1 MSWWNDGNW
10 LGQPQDA
17 YANMAEDLVNAVNE
31 RLNYQFPGYQL
42 PTVADFKELRRDAAW
57 LPAIIKELQ
66 DTLEVMLSPTK
77 SYSPSFARVSFL
89 WTTPTA
95 YADEAALGPFPP
107 PPWTMSDWR
116 VHTALYGCL
125 QWDELLAAIEVGYEW
140 MPPRPEWVPVHQYS
154 SYARKGRLDCLDR
167 PLDQLRRVVEQLT
180 RYKII
185 LNRNDLFSVY
195 DSYNYIS
202 TGYVYSHPD
211 SLIHRPSGEI
221 RQVRMWDG
229 STWPQVQYGLPYVTG
244 RTIVERPYA
253 EYVLSY
259 GGLWVDGN
267 SLEISP
273 IRAFASGVL
282 NLDGSGYYRWEAKD
296 FNINLTAAPPGII
309 GTNFGVIY
317 HASSKP
323 TLYPEF
329 TFKTPWG
336 TNTISRT
343 QGHFSYWHQVDN
355 WPTPTIPEIVTGLVE
370 HRETLG
376 PFGLVWPD
384 GGFSNLR
391 GLDASQ
397 LVIPIIHGDLT
408 NYLSY
413 V

>member
-31 RLNYQFPGYQL
+31 RLHYQFPGYQL

-77 SYSPSFARVSFL
+77 SYSSFL

-95 YADEAALGPFPP
+95 YADEAALESFQPSLP
-107 PPWTMSDWR
+107 DWR
-116 VHTALYGCL
+116 VHTALYGCPR
-125 QWDELLAAIEVGYEW
+125 WDELLAAITIPIGA
-140 MPPRPEWVPVHQYS
+140 RS
-154 SYARKGRLDCLDR
+154 GLRKGRLDCFDW
-167 PLDQLRRVVEQLT
+167 PLDQLRRVVEQLIH
-180 RYKII
+180 YKII
-185 LNRNDLFSVY
+185 LNRKDWFNVY
-195 DSYNYIS
+195 DSYPYTG
-202 TGYVYSHPD
+202 TGYFYSHPD
-211 SLIHRPSGEI
+211 NLIHRPSGEI
-221 RQVRMWDG
+221 QQVRMWDG

-253 EYVLSY
+253 EYISID
-259 GGLWVDGN
+259 GGPWVDGN

-282 NLDGSGYYRWEAKD
+282 HLSSGYYQWEAKD

-317 HASSKP
+317 HSNNTP

>member
-66 DTLEVMLSPTK
+66 DTLEVMLSPKK
-77 SYSPSFARVSFL
+77 SYSSFL

-95 YADEAALGPFPP
+95 YADEAALESFLPSQP
-107 PPWTMSDWR
+107 DQR
-116 VHTALYGCL
+116 VYTEVYGCL
-125 QWDELLAAIEVGYEW
+125 QWDELMQL
-140 MPPRPEWVPVHQYS
+140 EWVTVPEYL
-154 SYARKGRLDCLDR
+154 SYARKGRLDRFDL
-167 PLDQLRRVVEQLT
+167 PLEQLRRVVEQLT
-180 RYKII
+180 TYKIV
-185 LNRNDLFSVY
+185 LNRKDLFNS
-195 DSYNYIS
+195 SNPLL
-202 TGYVYSHPD
+202 TTRNG
-211 SLIHRPSGEI
+211 LIHRVSGEI

-259 GGLWVDGN
+259 GMPWVDGN

-282 NLDGSGYYRWEAKD
+282 HDFYNWEAKD
-296 FNINLTAAPPGII
+296 FNINLTAAPPGVI

-317 HASSKP
+317 HASSTP

-391 GLDASQ
+391 GLDTSQ
-397 LVIPIIHGDLT
+397 RVLPIIHGDLT

>member
-31 RLNYQFPGYQL
+31 RLNFQFPGYQL
-42 PTVADFKELRRDAAW
+42 PTVADFKEMRKDAAW

-66 DTLEVMLSPTK
+66 DTLEVMLSP
-77 SYSPSFARVSFL
+77 YSSFL

-95 YADEAALGPFPP
+95 YADEAAQGPLLPSRP
-107 PPWTMSDWR
+107 DQR
-116 VHTALYGCL
+116 VYTEVYGCL
-125 QWDELLAAIEVGYEW
+125 EWDELMQL
-140 MPPRPEWVPVHQYS
+140 EWVTVPEYLGC
-154 SYARKGRLDCLDR
+154 SYARTGRLDRFDL
-167 PLDQLRRVVEQLT
+167 PLYQLRRVVEQLT
-180 RYKII
+180 HYKII
-185 LNRNDLFSVY
+185 LNRKDLF
-195 DSYNYIS
+195 NS
-202 TGYVYSHPD
+202 TDPQNTRNG
-211 SLIHRPSGEI
+211 LIHRVSGEI

-253 EYVLSY
+253 EYVSSW
-259 GGLWVDGN
+259 GGPWVDGN

-282 NLDGSGYYRWEAKD
+282 HLSSGFYQWEAKD
-296 FNINLTAAPPGII
+296 FNINLTAAPPGVI

-317 HASSKP
+317 HSNNTP

-343 QGHFSYWHQVDN
+343 QGHFSYWHQLDN

-384 GGFSNLR
+384 GGFPSNLR

-397 LVIPIIHGDLT
+397 RVLPIIHGNLT

-413 V
+413 TKEPLP

>member
-66 DTLEVMLSPTK
+66 DTLEVMLTPTN
-77 SYSPSFARVSFL
+77 YSSFL

-95 YADEAALGPFPP
+95 YADEAALGPFQPSLP
-107 PPWTMSDWR
+107 DQR
-116 VHTALYGCL
+116 VYTEVYGCL
-125 QWDELLAAIEVGYEW
+125 QWDELMQL
-140 MPPRPEWVPVHQYS
+140 EWVTVPEYL
-154 SYARKGRLDCLDR
+154 SYARKGRLDRFDL
-167 PLDQLRRVVEQLT
+167 PLEQLRRVVEQLT
-180 RYKII
+180 TYKIV
-185 LNRNDLFSVY
+185 LNRKDLFNS
-195 DSYNYIS
+195 SNPLL
-202 TGYVYSHPD
+202 TTRNG
-211 SLIHRPSGEI
+211 LIHRVSGEI

-282 NLDGSGYYRWEAKD
+282 NLSGGYYRWEAKD
-296 FNINLTAAPPGII
+296 FNINLTAAPPGVI

-317 HASSKP
+317 HSNNTP

-343 QGHFSYWHQVDN
+343 QGHFSYWHQMDN

-397 LVIPIIHGDLT
+397 RVLPIIHGDLT

-413 V
+413 VKEPLP

>member
-31 RLNYQFPGYQL
+31 RLNFQFPGYQL

-66 DTLEVMLSPTK
+66 DTLEVMLTPTN
-77 SYSPSFARVSFL
+77 YSSFL

-95 YADEAALGPFPP
+95 YADEAALESFLPSQP
-107 PPWTMSDWR
+107 DQR
-116 VHTALYGCL
+116 VYTEVYGCL
-125 QWDELLAAIEVGYEW
+125 QWDELMQL
-140 MPPRPEWVPVHQYS
+140 EWVTVPEYL
-154 SYARKGRLDCLDR
+154 SYARKGRLDRFDL
-167 PLDQLRRVVEQLT
+167 PLEQLRRVVEQLT
-180 RYKII
+180 TYKIV
-185 LNRNDLFSVY
+185 LNRKDLFNS
-195 DSYNYIS
+195 SNPLL
-202 TGYVYSHPD
+202 TTRNG
-211 SLIHRPSGEI
+211 LIHRISGEI

-259 GGLWVDGN
+259 SVPWVDGN

-282 NLDGSGYYRWEAKD
+282 NLDGAYYRWEAKD
-296 FNINLTAAPPGII
+296 FNINLTAAPPGVI

-317 HASSKP
+317 YSYSTP

-384 GGFSNLR
+384 GGFPWDLR

>member
-31 RLNYQFPGYQL
+31 RLNFQFPGYQL

-66 DTLEVMLSPTK
+66 DTLEVMLSPAK
-77 SYSPSFARVSFL
+77 NYSSFL

-95 YADEAALGPFPP
+95 YADEVAQGPGQPSLP
-107 PPWTMSDWR
+107 DWR

-140 MPPRPEWVPVHQYS
+140 IPPEWVPVHQYY
-154 SYARKGRLDCLDR
+154 SYARKGRLDCFDLIMVK
-167 PLDQLRRVVEQLT
+167 LRGVVEQLT

-185 LNRNDLFSVY
+185 LNRKDLFNSSKPLDY
-195 DSYNYIS
+195 
-202 TGYVYSHPD
+202 YSN
-211 SLIHRPSGEI
+211 SLIHRISGEI
-221 RQVRMWDG
+221 KQVRMWDG

-259 GGLWVDGN
+259 SALWVDGN

-282 NLDGSGYYRWEAKD
+282 NLHGSSYYRWEAKD
-296 FNINLTAAPPGII
+296 FNINLTAAPPGVI

-317 HASSKP
+317 HANSTP

-384 GGFSNLR
+384 GGFSTLR
-391 GLDASQ
+391 GLNASQ
-397 LVIPIIHGDLT
+397 LVLPIIHGDLT

>member
-66 DTLEVMLSPTK
+66 DTLEVMLTPTN
-77 SYSPSFARVSFL
+77 YSSFL

-95 YADEAALGPFPP
+95 YADEAAQGPFQPSLP
-107 PPWTMSDWR
+107 DWR

-125 QWDELLAAIEVGYEW
+125 QWDELMQL
-140 MPPRPEWVPVHQYS
+140 EWVTVPEYL
-154 SYARKGRLDCLDR
+154 SYARKGRLDRFDL
-167 PLDQLRRVVEQLT
+167 PLEQLRRVVEQLT
-180 RYKII
+180 TYKIV
-185 LNRNDLFSVY
+185 LNRKDLFNS
-195 DSYNYIS
+195 SNPLL
-202 TGYVYSHPD
+202 TTRNG
-211 SLIHRPSGEI
+211 LIHRVSGEI

-259 GGLWVDGN
+259 GGLGGLWVDGN

-282 NLDGSGYYRWEAKD
+282 HISSGYYQWEAKD
-296 FNINLTAAPPGII
+296 FNINLTAAPPGVI

-317 HASSKP
+317 HSNNTP

-391 GLDASQ
+391 GLDTSQ
-397 LVIPIIHGDLT
+397 RVLPIIHGDLT

>member
-66 DTLEVMLSPTK
+66 DTLEVMLTPTN
-77 SYSPSFARVSFL
+77 YSSFL

-95 YADEAALGPFPP
+95 YADEAAQGPFQPSLP
-107 PPWTMSDWR
+107 DWR

-125 QWDELLAAIEVGYEW
+125 QWDELMQL
-140 MPPRPEWVPVHQYS
+140 EWVTVPEYL
-154 SYARKGRLDCLDR
+154 SYARKGRLDRFDL
-167 PLDQLRRVVEQLT
+167 PLEQLRRVVEQLT
-180 RYKII
+180 TYKIV
-185 LNRNDLFSVY
+185 LNRKDLFNS
-195 DSYNYIS
+195 SNPLL
-202 TGYVYSHPD
+202 TTRNG
-211 SLIHRPSGEI
+211 LIHRVSGEI

-282 NLDGSGYYRWEAKD
+282 HISSGYYQWEAKD
-296 FNINLTAAPPGII
+296 FNINLTAAPPGVI

-317 HASSKP
+317 HSNNTP

-343 QGHFSYWHQVDN
+343 QGHFSYWHQMDN

-397 LVIPIIHGDLT
+397 RVLPIIHGDLT

-413 V
+413 VKEPLP

>member
-31 RLNYQFPGYQL
+31 RLNFQFPGYQL

-66 DTLEVMLSPTK
+66 DTLEVMLTPTN
-77 SYSPSFARVSFL
+77 YSSFL

-95 YADEAALGPFPP
+95 YADEAALESFLPSQP
-107 PPWTMSDWR
+107 DQR
-116 VHTALYGCL
+116 VYTEVYGCL
-125 QWDELLAAIEVGYEW
+125 QWDELMQL
-140 MPPRPEWVPVHQYS
+140 EWVTVPEYL
-154 SYARKGRLDCLDR
+154 SYARKGRLDRFDL
-167 PLDQLRRVVEQLT
+167 PLEQLRRVVEQLT
-180 RYKII
+180 TYKIV
-185 LNRNDLFSVY
+185 LNRKDLFNS
-195 DSYNYIS
+195 SNPLL
-202 TGYVYSHPD
+202 TTRNG
-211 SLIHRPSGEI
+211 LIHRVSGEI

-259 GGLWVDGN
+259 SVPWVDGN

-282 NLDGSGYYRWEAKD
+282 HLSLSYQWEAKD
-296 FNINLTAAPPGII
+296 FNINLTAAPPGVI

-317 HASSKP
+317 HASSTP

-391 GLDASQ
+391 GLDTSQ
-397 LVIPIIHGDLT
+397 RVLPIIHGDLT

>member
-17 YANMAEDLVNAVNE
+17 YANMAEDLVNAINE
-31 RLNYQFPGYQL
+31 RLNFQFPGYQL
-42 PTVADFKELRRDAAW
+42 PTVADFKEQRRDAAW

-66 DTLEVMLSPTK
+66 DTVEVMLWPEK
-77 SYSPSFARVSFL
+77 YYSSFL

-95 YADEAALGPFPP
+95 YADEAAQGSFLPSQP
-107 PPWTMSDWR
+107 DQR
-116 VHTALYGCL
+116 VYTEVYGCPR
-125 QWDELLAAIEVGYEW
+125 WDELLAAIEVDYEW
-140 MPPRPEWVPVHQYS
+140 MPPRPRWVPVHQYS
-154 SYARKGRLDCLDR
+154 SYARKGRLDCFDR
-167 PLDQLRRVVEQLT
+167 PMDQLRRVVEQLT
-180 RYKII
+180 HYKII
-185 LNRNDLFSVY
+185 LNRKDLF
-195 DSYNYIS
+195 NS
-202 TGYVYSHPD
+202 TNPLVSTRNG
-211 SLIHRPSGEI
+211 LIHRYSGEI

-253 EYVLSY
+253 EYVSSW
-259 GGLWVDGN
+259 GGPWVDGN

-282 NLDGSGYYRWEAKD
+282 SLDGNYYKWEAKD

-317 HASSKP
+317 YSNTTP

-355 WPTPTIPEIVTGLVE
+355 WPTPTIPETVTGLVE

-384 GGFSNLR
+384 GGFPSNLR

-397 LVIPIIHGDLT
+397 RVLPIIHGNLT

>member
-17 YANMAEDLVNAVNE
+17 YANMAADLVRAVNE
-31 RLNYQFPGYQL
+31 RLNFQFPGYQL
-42 PTVADFKELRRDAAW
+42 PTPPEFAELRKDAAW

-66 DTLEVMLSPTK
+66 DTVEVMLSPAK
-77 SYSPSFARVSFL
+77 NYSSFL

-95 YADEAALGPFPP
+95 YADEAALGPLLPP
-107 PPWTMSDWR
+107 TWGTRDWR

-125 QWDELLAAIEVGYEW
+125 RWDELLAAIEVGYEW
-140 MPPRPEWVPVHQYS
+140 MQHEWVPVHQYYH
-154 SYARKGRLDCLDR
+154 YARKGRLDCLDR

-185 LNRNDLFSVY
+185 LNRNDWFNVY
-195 DSYNYIS
+195 DSYPYIS

-282 NLDGSGYYRWEAKD
+282 NLSGGGYYRWEAKD

>member
-66 DTLEVMLSPTK
+66 DTLEVMLTPTN
-77 SYSPSFARVSFL
+77 YSSFL

-95 YADEAALGPFPP
+95 YADEAALGPFQPSLP
-107 PPWTMSDWR
+107 DQR
-116 VHTALYGCL
+116 VYTEVYGCL
-125 QWDELLAAIEVGYEW
+125 QWDELMQL
-140 MPPRPEWVPVHQYS
+140 EWVTVPEYL
-154 SYARKGRLDCLDR
+154 SYARKGRLDRFDL
-167 PLDQLRRVVEQLT
+167 PLEQLRRVVEQLT
-180 RYKII
+180 TYKIV
-185 LNRNDLFSVY
+185 LNRKDLFNS
-195 DSYNYIS
+195 SNPLL
-202 TGYVYSHPD
+202 TTRNG
-211 SLIHRPSGEI
+211 LIHRVSGEI

-282 NLDGSGYYRWEAKD
+282 HISSGYYQWEAKD
-296 FNINLTAAPPGII
+296 FNINLTAAPPGVI

-317 HASSKP
+317 HSNNTP

-343 QGHFSYWHQVDN
+343 QGHFSYWHQMDN

-397 LVIPIIHGDLT
+397 RVLPIIHGDLT

-413 V
+413 VKEPLP

>member
-66 DTLEVMLSPTK
+66 DTVEVMLSPGN
-77 SYSPSFARVSFL
+77 YSSFL

-95 YADEAALGPFPP
+95 YADEAAQGQ
-107 PPWTMSDWR
+107 R
-116 VHTALYGCL
+116 VYTELYGCL
-125 QWDELLAAIEVGYEW
+125 RWDEF
-140 MPPRPEWVPVHQYS
+140 MPPEWVPVPPLI
-154 SYARKGRLDCLDR
+154 SYKRKGRLDRFDL
-167 PLDQLRRVVEQLT
+167 PLEHLRRVVEQLT
-180 RYKII
+180 HYKII
-185 LNRNDLFSVY
+185 LNRKDLFNS
-195 DSYNYIS
+195 SNPLL
-202 TGYVYSHPD
+202 TTRNG
-211 SLIHRPSGEI
+211 LIHRVSGEI

-244 RTIVERPYA
+244 MTIVERPYA
-253 EYVLSY
+253 EYVSSW
-259 GGLWVDGN
+259 GGPWVDGN

-282 NLDGSGYYRWEAKD
+282 NLSGGYYKWEAKD

-317 HASSKP
+317 YANNTP

-384 GGFSNLR
+384 GGFPSNLR

-397 LVIPIIHGDLT
+397 RVLPIIHGDLK

-413 V
+413 VKEPLP

>member
-31 RLNYQFPGYQL
+31 RLHYQFPGYQL

-66 DTLEVMLSPTK
+66 DTLEVMLTPTN
-77 SYSPSFARVSFL
+77 YSSFL

-95 YADEAALGPFPP
+95 YADEAALGPFQPSLP
-107 PPWTMSDWR
+107 DQR
-116 VHTALYGCL
+116 VYTEVYGCL
-125 QWDELLAAIEVGYEW
+125 QWDELMQL
-140 MPPRPEWVPVHQYS
+140 EWVTVPEYL
-154 SYARKGRLDCLDR
+154 SYARKGRLDRFDL
-167 PLDQLRRVVEQLT
+167 PLEQLRRVVEQLT
-180 RYKII
+180 TYKIV
-185 LNRNDLFSVY
+185 LNRKDLFNS
-195 DSYNYIS
+195 SNPLL
-202 TGYVYSHPD
+202 TTRNG
-211 SLIHRPSGEI
+211 LIHRVSGEI

-282 NLDGSGYYRWEAKD
+282 HISSGYYQWEAKD
-296 FNINLTAAPPGII
+296 FNINLTAAPPGVI

-317 HASSKP
+317 HSNNTP

-343 QGHFSYWHQVDN
+343 QGHFSYWHQMDN

-397 LVIPIIHGDLT
+397 RVLPIIHGDLT

-413 V
+413 VKEPLP

>member
-31 RLNYQFPGYQL
+31 RLNFQFPGYQL

-66 DTLEVMLSPTK
+66 DTLEVMLTPTN
-77 SYSPSFARVSFL
+77 YSSFL

-95 YADEAALGPFPP
+95 YADEAAQGSFLPSQPEQ
-107 PPWTMSDWR
+107 R
-116 VHTALYGCL
+116 VYTEVYGCL
-125 QWDELLAAIEVGYEW
+125 QWDELMQL
-140 MPPRPEWVPVHQYS
+140 EWVTVPEYL
-154 SYARKGRLDCLDR
+154 SYARKGRLDRFDL
-167 PLDQLRRVVEQLT
+167 PLEQLRRVVEQLT
-180 RYKII
+180 TYKIV
-185 LNRNDLFSVY
+185 LNRKDLFNS
-195 DSYNYIS
+195 SNPLL
-202 TGYVYSHPD
+202 TTRNG
-211 SLIHRPSGEI
+211 LIHRVSGEI

-259 GGLWVDGN
+259 GGPWVDGN

-282 NLDGSGYYRWEAKD
+282 HDFYNWEAKD

-317 HASSKP
+317 YSYSTP

-384 GGFSNLR
+384 GGFPWDLR
-391 GLDASQ
+391 GLDTSQ
-397 LVIPIIHGDLT
+397 RVLPIIHGDLT

>member
-1 MSWWNDGNW
+1 M
-10 LGQPQDA
+10 
-17 YANMAEDLVNAVNE
+17 E
-31 RLNYQFPGYQL
+31 
-42 PTVADFKELRRDAAW
+42 
-57 LPAIIKELQ
+57 
-66 DTLEVMLSPTK
+66 
-77 SYSPSFARVSFL
+77 
-89 WTTPTA
+89 
-95 YADEAALGPFPP
+95 
-107 PPWTMSDWR
+107 
-116 VHTALYGCL
+116 
-125 QWDELLAAIEVGYEW
+125 
-140 MPPRPEWVPVHQYS
+140 
-154 SYARKGRLDCLDR
+154 
-167 PLDQLRRVVEQLT
+167 QLRRVVEQLT

-185 LNRNDLFSVY
+185 LNRNDLFSDFDY
-195 DSYNYIS
+195 HNYNK
-202 TGYVYSHPD
+202 GNG
-211 SLIHRPSGEI
+211 LIHRVSGEI

-259 GGLWVDGN
+259 SGLWVDGN

-282 NLDGSGYYRWEAKD
+282 NLHGSSYYRWEAKD
-296 FNINLTAAPPGII
+296 FNINLTAAPPGVI

-317 HASSKP
+317 YANNTP

-343 QGHFSYWHQVDN
+343 QGHFSYWHQMDN

-384 GGFSNLR
+384 GGFPHNLR

>member
-1 MSWWNDGNW
+1 
-10 LGQPQDA
+10 
-17 YANMAEDLVNAVNE
+17 
-31 RLNYQFPGYQL
+31 
-42 PTVADFKELRRDAAW
+42 
-57 LPAIIKELQ
+57 
-66 DTLEVMLSPTK
+66 
-77 SYSPSFARVSFL
+77 
-89 WTTPTA
+89 
-95 YADEAALGPFPP
+95 
-107 PPWTMSDWR
+107 
-116 VHTALYGCL
+116 
-125 QWDELLAAIEVGYEW
+125 
-140 MPPRPEWVPVHQYS
+140 
-154 SYARKGRLDCLDR
+154 
-167 PLDQLRRVVEQLT
+167 
-180 RYKII
+180 
-185 LNRNDLFSVY
+185 
-195 DSYNYIS
+195 
-202 TGYVYSHPD
+202 
-211 SLIHRPSGEI
+211 
-221 RQVRMWDG
+221 MWDG

-253 EYVLSY
+253 EYVSSY
-259 GGLWVDGN
+259 GGPWVDGN

-282 NLDGSGYYRWEAKD
+282 HLSSGYYQWEAKD
-296 FNINLTAAPPGII
+296 FNINLTAAPPGVI

-317 HASSKP
+317 HANSTP